1 MCTALG
7 TLGRSAVDCAVAT
20 SAEVVRLLRQAKKN
34 QWPARDKVMFPFATP
49 HHKENSP
56 DWAAMKAAG
65 WRHCQFTFKS
75 GKKEG
80 QKYNKLVMPNNTQW
94 KKGFEAAVEKFKED
108 DGKQSNSLVRRGEQ
122 PCKEEPAPASTRVLL
137 HAYSADFNKGMF
149 SCIQGSVDTS
159 FTSENS
165 SKVVYISV
173 VSFRRS
179 SRTCCRRAVLLF
191 FTRTSAVEHIGHI
204 TSRHEV

>member
-1 MCTALG
+1 M
-7 TLGRSAVDCAVAT
+7 
-20 SAEVVRLLRQAKKN
+20 RLLRRGKKESVAG
-34 QWPARDKVMFPFATP
+34 ARQGYVSICDPP
-49 HHKENSP
+49 SKENSP

-65 WRHCQFTFKS
+65 WRHCQFTFRS

-94 KKGFEAAVEKFKED
+94 KKGFEAAVEKLKEN

-137 HAYSADFNKGMF
+137 HAYSADFDKGMF

-159 FTSENS
+159 FSSENS
-165 SKVVYISV
+165 SKVLYISV
-173 VSFRRS
+173 VSFRPS